1 MYKTT
6 RRIECSDI
14 AIDNKLRLSAALDL
28 LQDCA
33 YDHLQ
38 NDKTLKPFFEKDG
51 NVMFLVYR
59 QVDFFRRPVYNEI
72 VAVKTWCYELKRMYG
87 YRNTTITDAQGQLCM
102 RDYEI
107 GAFAQL
113 STSRPVK
120 IPQELA
126 DMVEK
131 HEKLDM
137 EYTKRKIDLPAR
149 EPDITD
155 SLKVYLS
162 FIDMY
167 GHVNNARY
175 AELSEEYVRA
185 EKELKTLRIEYK
197 TPLKKDNGAGIKVWN
212 EQGSDIISIINGSGE
227 DCCILEYVYH

>member
-1 MYKTT
+1 MYITT

-14 AIDNKLRLSAALDL
+14 AYDNKLRLSAALDL

-38 NDKTLKPFFEKDG
+38 NEPALTPFFEKNG

-59 QVDFFRRPVYNEI
+59 QVDFFRRPVYAENVE
-72 VAVKTWCYELKRMYG
+72 VKTWCYELKRMYG
-87 YRNTTITDAQGQLCM
+87 YRNTTITDADGELCI

-107 GAFAQL
+107 GAFAEL
-113 STSRPVK
+113 STSKPVK
-120 IPQELA
+120 ITQELA
-126 DMVEK
+126 DSVEK

-137 EYTKRKIDLPAR
+137 EYTKRKIDLPDR
-149 EPDITD
+149 EPDVIQ
-155 SLKVYLS
+155 SLKIYGS

-175 AELSEEYVRA
+175 AELSDDYLPKDSQLA
-185 EKELKTLRIEYK
+185 CLRIEYK
-197 TPLKKDNGAGIKVWN
+197 TPLKQDPGASLRVWN
-212 EQGSDIISIINGSGE
+212 EQGSVIISIQNGDGIN
-227 DCCILEYVYH
+227 CCLLEYIYK